1 MSAMS
6 LYIAKVGVEHVAYYT
21 GRKQPVAAGSV
32 GGGGQAAAGSS
43 PGPGSGVAPAV
54 GYYTG
59 NHGELAGRWAAAG
72 AMGVTEG
79 GMVTPEQ
86 LAASLSA
93 VDPASGEQLGRRY
106 QPGGSFVDRAG
117 VVRRR
122 RKFSAFDMVYSPPKS
137 VSAAWA
143 LADAADRKEIEA
155 AWHVSTGAVVSFL
168 QAEAVASRAGRN
180 GVIRVEVP
188 EGATI
193 ARFDHW
199 TSRAGDPH
207 VHAHL
212 IVHNR
217 VRCEDGKWRTLD
229 GRLLYRNAAAAAMV
243 GAAVLRA
250 ELSQRLG
257 WVWDHVGDN
266 WHAELAGRPDDLIA
280 EWSARHR
287 DIAKAAQAKV
297 RAFEAEHK
305 REPTPAER
313 LDLWDR
319 AKRHTRTPKQTY
331 GDPHGRWRE
340 EGQAAGVTPQTLAAD
355 LRSAQR
361 REPGP
366 YDRVEVLV
374 TDSTPC
380 LPETVAGAVVAQ
392 LEQLSAA
399 SRGLARSDIWRTVWA
414 TLNAGADLWG
424 REIDPRTTLARL
436 ADDLWGRV
444 TGQLVERDGRWYSP
458 GLAGAEVAA
467 VSWLAAEA
475 GVEAATEADV
485 DSSEA
490 DTSGLGADQ
499 AAAVAAI
506 LGADTNGVLV
516 LGPAG
521 SGKTEML
528 GRVAGAV
535 GHDKVLAV
543 APTATAAA
551 NLGEALNVGAE
562 TAALAAIAD
571 DRVPQD
577 GWVIVDEAG
586 QLDTRTLAALAGRAA
601 RVRARMILV
610 GDTAQQGPV
619 GAGGV
624 FHALSDRPDL
634 VPAAVLSQLWRFSDH
649 DEARATIG
657 LRQGQ
662 KAALDYHNTRGRI
675 HDTTEAELANF
686 AADWWEARPN
696 QNTIITAP
704 TLSLVGEINTEIA
717 ARRHQAG
724 ETGDMVQGAGAV
736 TIRVGD
742 IVATRRNHRR
752 IVASDGQWVRNG
764 DRWVITGADKEGA
777 VTARRLD
784 NEDVTVV
791 LPAAY
796 AADHLDLGY
805 ATTQTRVQ
813 SLTTDAALCAITAHS
828 RRAQLYVGLTRGR
841 HENHLLVVTD
851 QPQHDPDTPPDH
863 LPADHIIEAVLKR
876 GSAHPLTIPPGSQMV
891 SAEVAAAHL
900 GQVAETAHTVPLPA
914 LAALGRASLG
924 QATAVAGREGIEVR
938 VSSDIEA
945 WLDHQAAADDAARD
959 WEDTLLAALEAGKD
973 PQELF
978 APPVADPDNWSPPNG
993 YEDLPTGPE
1002 PAAEADTPPS
1012 PAKPP
1017 TAQAVEAAVAAAAD
1031 AWGADHFEP
1040 FLALADSWASQPAP
1054 HPLDDPGPLVDLV
1067 ARYQLARRVGDH
1079 KAADHTAALMAAVA
1093 DPTLRDLLTPH
1104 THRTLQDEEARWAAG
1119 VRATLKAQRARRWAA
1134 TLEALD
1140 AARSRLHTQLPPNPS
1155 GADLAATDRAHWYQA
1170 VADWLEDGATA
1181 ARLTAAWHHAAHRT
1195 AEVIAGAAQPP
1206 TTPVPV
1212 PWTHATQ
1219 QQAAVT
1225 RQPPKLPPIP
1235 LPTHTPPEPTEA
1247 NGHAKEL
1254 AVLRRS
1260 ADWYHQQLLH
1270 SPHAQDARQY
1280 LTERGIGPDDW
1291 KKWKLGWA
1299 PDQWRALTNTL
1310 GDDNAS
1316 VASGVAALSRKT
1328 RRAYDVLRNRITFPI
1343 RTQAGDVIGFAGRKL
1358 PTNTDPKAP
1367 KYLNT
1372 RTTPLYHKTETL
1384 YGIAEA
1390 AHQIRTSGTAAIVE
1404 GYTDAIAAHKAGLT
1418 NVVATGGTA
1427 FTHSHLNRLLTAGA
1441 HHLIAAYDGDP
1452 AGQDA
1457 QQKVLDQAH
1466 HADVPATAITFPP
1479 GQDPASLTPT
1489 ALLGHWRTGLPQPWP
1504 HIQQHLE
1511 GGDIHQRIR
1520 GHRAIT
1526 DTYKDG
1532 DPIVAAIATHQ
1543 TLTHT
1548 IGATPHTITTWHNT
1562 HTHSRDDQP
1571 RTRPGLSL

>member
-1 MSAMS
+1 MMPAMS

-21 GRKQPVAAGSV
+21 GRKQPAAAGPVGV
-32 GGGGQAAAGSS
+32 GGGGAGAPSGRSGGGHCGGGHGSS
-43 PGPGSGVAPAV
+43 AEGGRGPGERSGVVPVV

-79 GMVTPEQ
+79 GVVTAEQ

-93 VDPASGEQLGRRY
+93 VDPSSGEQLGRRY

-117 VVRRR
+117 VRRRR

-143 LADAADRKEIEA
+143 LADAANRKQIET
-155 AWHVSTGAVVSFL
+155 AWDISTGAVVSFI

-180 GVIRVEVP
+180 GVVRVEVP

-217 VRCEDGKWRTLD
+217 VLCEDGKWRTLD

-257 WVWDHVGDN
+257 WGWDRVGDN

-287 DIAKAAQAKV
+287 DIAKVAQAKV
-297 RAFEAEHK
+297 RTFEAEHK

-313 LDLWDR
+313 IDLWDR

-331 GDPHGRWRE
+331 GDPHARWQAE
-340 EGQAAGVTPQTLAAD
+340 AEAAGVTPQSLAAD
-355 LRSAQR
+355 LRSAPR

-374 TDSTPC
+374 ADPDPR
-380 LPETVAGAVVAQ
+380 LPNTVEAAVVAQ
-392 LEQLSAA
+392 LEQLGAA

-414 TLNAGADLWG
+414 TLNASADLCG
-424 REIDPRTTLARL
+424 HDVDPHGTLARL
-436 ADDLWGRV
+436 AGELWERV
-444 TGQLVERDGRWYSP
+444 TARLVERDGRWYSP
-458 GLAGAEVAA
+458 GLAAAEVAV

-475 GVEAATEADV
+475 DGEA

-490 DTSGLGADQ
+490 DTEGLGADQ
-499 AAAVAAI
+499 AAAVVAI

-535 GHDKVLAV
+535 GLDRVLAV

-551 NLGEALNVGAE
+551 NLGDALGVGAE

-571 DRVPQD
+571 DRVPEG

-586 QLDTRTLAALAGRAA
+586 QLDTRTLGALAGRAA
-601 RVRARMILV
+601 RVGARMILV
-610 GDTAQQGPV
+610 GDTAQQGAV

-624 FHALSDRPDL
+624 FHALSGRSDL
-634 VPAAVLSQLWRFSDH
+634 VPGAVLSQLWRFSDH

-657 LRQGQ
+657 LRQGE
-662 KAALDYHNTRGRI
+662 KAALDYHNTRGRV
-675 HDTTEAELANF
+675 HDTTEAEVADF
-686 AADWWEARPN
+686 AAAWWEARPS
-696 QNTIITAP
+696 QDTIITAP
-704 TLSLVGEINTEIA
+704 TLSLVDEINTEIA
-717 ARRHQAG
+717 ARRHRAG
-724 ETGDMVQGAGAV
+724 ETGDIAHGAGHGA
-736 TIRVGD
+736 IRVGD
-742 IVATRRNHRR
+742 VVATRRNHRR

-764 DRWVITGADKEGA
+764 DRWTVTGADKEGA
-777 VTARRLD
+777 VTLRRL
-784 NEDVTVV
+784 EDEEVTVV
-791 LPAAY
+791 LPASY
-796 AADHLDLGY
+796 AAEHLDLGY

-813 SLTTDAALCAITAHS
+813 SLTTDAALCAVTAHS

-841 HENHLLVVTD
+841 RENHLVVVTD
-851 QPQHDPDTPPDH
+851 QPQHDPDTPADH
-863 LPADHIIEAVLKR
+863 LPPDHIIETVLKR
-876 GSAHPLTIPPGSQMV
+876 GSEHPLTVPAGSQMV
-891 SAEVAAAHL
+891 SADVAAAHL
-900 GQVAETAHTVPLPA
+900 GQIADSPHTAQLPT
-914 LAALGRASLG
+914 LAALGRATIG
-924 QATAVAGREGIEVR
+924 DAAAVTEGIEAR

-945 WLDHQAAADDAARD
+945 WLDEQLATDEAARA
-959 WEDTLLAALEAGKD
+959 WEDTLLVALETGQDLEEMFGTPVTD
-973 PQELF
+973 PEDWLSHE
-978 APPVADPDNWSPPNG
+978 DPATSGHHNTP
-993 YEDLPTGPE
+993 EPE
-1002 PAAEADTPPS
+1002 PASGPDPDTPPTVVE
-1012 PAKPP
+1012 PALD
-1017 TAQAVEAAVAAAAD
+1017 TGVESSVAAVAD

-1040 FLALADSWASQPAP
+1040 FWALADQWAGQPSP

-1079 KAADHTAALMAAVA
+1079 PAADHAVALMAAVA
-1093 DPTLRDLLTPH
+1093 DPTLRGLLAPH
-1104 THRTLQDEEARWAAG
+1104 THRVLSEDEAQWAAG
-1119 VRATLKAQRARRWAA
+1119 VRASLKARRAQRWTT

-1140 AARSRLHTQLPPNPS
+1140 AARRQLHTQLPPHGSS
-1155 GADLAATDRAHWYQA
+1155 GVDLAAADRTHWYQA
-1170 VADWLEDGATA
+1170 ITEWLEDGATA
-1181 ARLTAAWHHAAHRT
+1181 ARLTAVWHHANHQT
-1195 AEVIAGAAQPP
+1195 AQVIAGVTDPP
-1206 TTPVPV
+1206 TNPVAV
-1212 PWTHATQ
+1212 PWTQPGDQ
-1219 QQAAVT
+1219 QQATT
-1225 RQPPKLPPIP
+1225 RRPLALPPIT
-1235 LPTHTPPEPTEA
+1235 LPAHTPPKPAEA
-1247 NGHAKEL
+1247 NGHQKEL
-1254 AVLRRS
+1254 AVLERS
-1260 ADWYHQQLLH
+1260 ADWYHQQLIR
-1270 SPHAQDARQY
+1270 SPHAEEARQY

-1291 KKWKLGWA
+1291 KKWRLGWA
-1299 PDQWRALTNTL
+1299 PDQWRGLTNTL
-1310 GDDNAS
+1310 GDDKTA

-1328 RRAYDVLRNRITFPI
+1328 GRAYDVLRARITFPI
-1343 RTQAGDVIGFAGRKL
+1343 RTLGGNVIGFAGRKL

-1372 RTTPLYHKTETL
+1372 RTTRLYHKSETL

-1390 AHQIRTSGTAAIVE
+1390 AHQIRTSGTAGIVE
-1404 GYTDAIAAHKAGLT
+1404 GYTDAIAAHRAGIT

-1427 FTHSHLNRLLTAGA
+1427 FTDSHLHRIVAVGA
-1441 HHLIAAYDGDP
+1441 HQLIAAFDGDTP
-1452 AGQDA
+1452 GQDA
-1457 QQKVLDQAH
+1457 QHRVLDQAH
-1466 HADVPATAITFPP
+1466 KAEVPTTAVTLPP
-1479 GQDPASLTPT
+1479 AKTPPASTPT
-1489 ALLGHWRTGLPQPWP
+1489 LSSPSGTADFPNPGRTSTNTSTK
-1504 HIQQHLE
+1504 
-1511 GGDIHQRIR
+1511 
-1520 GHRAIT
+1520 AT
-1526 DTYKDG
+1526 STTASADTAPSPTRTPTVTPYS
-1532 DPIVAAIATHQ
+1532 PI
-1543 TLTHT
+1543 
-1548 IGATPHTITTWHNT
+1548 
-1562 HTHSRDDQP
+1562 
-1571 RTRPGLSL
+1571 

>member
-1 MSAMS
+1 MS

-21 GRKQPVAAGSV
+21 GRKQPGAAGSV

-79 GMVTPEQ
+79 GVVTPEQ

-93 VDPASGEQLGRRY
+93 VDPSSGEQLGRRY
-106 QPGGSFVDRAG
+106 RPGGSFVDRAG

-155 AWHVSTGAVVSFL
+155 AWDVSTGAVVGFL
-168 QAEAVASRAGRN
+168 QSEAVASRAGRN
-180 GVIRVEVP
+180 GVVRVEVP

-257 WVWDHVGDN
+257 WVWDRVGDN
-266 WHAELAGRPDDLIA
+266 WHAELAGRPDGLMA

-287 DIAKAAQAKV
+287 DIAKVAQAKV

-331 GDPHGRWRE
+331 GDPHARWRDE
-340 EGQAAGVTPQTLAAD
+340 AEAAGVTPETLAAG
-355 LRSAQR
+355 LRSTPRQ
-361 REPGP
+361 EPGP

-374 TDSTPC
+374 ADPTPS
-380 LPETVAGAVVAQ
+380 LPDTVDAAVVAQ
-392 LEQLSAA
+392 LEQLGTA
-399 SRGLARSDIWRTVWA
+399 SRGLTRSDILRTVWA
-414 TLNAGADLWG
+414 TLSASADLHG
-424 REIDPRTTLARL
+424 RDIDPQTTLGQL
-436 ADDLWGRV
+436 AAGLWERV
-444 TGQLVERDGRWYSP
+444 TAQLVERDGRWYSP
-458 GLAGAEVAA
+458 GLAAAEVAA
-467 VSWLAAEA
+467 VSWLA
-475 GVEAATEADV
+475 GEADA
-485 DSSEA
+485 DSAEA
-490 DTSGLGADQ
+490 DTDGLGSDQ
-499 AAAVAAI
+499 TAAVAAI
-506 LGADTNGVLV
+506 LEADTNGVLV

-521 SGKTEML
+521 SGKTAML

-535 GHDKVLAV
+535 GRDQVLAV

-551 NLGEALNVGAE
+551 NLGEALDVAAE

-571 DRVPQD
+571 DRVPQG

-601 RVRARMILV
+601 QVGARMILV
-610 GDTAQQGPV
+610 GDTAQQGAV

-634 VPAAVLSQLWRFSDH
+634 VPAAVLSELWRFSDH

-662 KAALDYHNTRGRI
+662 KTALDYHHKRGRV
-675 HDTTEAELANF
+675 HDSTEAEVAGF
-686 AADWWEARPN
+686 AAAWWEERRGLD
-696 QNTIITAP
+696 TIITAP

-717 ARRHQAG
+717 ARRHRAG
-724 ETGDMVQGAGAV
+724 ETGHRVQGAGNGV
-736 TIRVGD
+736 IRVGD
-742 IVATRRNHRR
+742 TVATRRNNRR

-764 DRWVITGADKEGA
+764 DRWVITGADKEGP
-777 VTARRLD
+777 VTARRLAH
-784 NEDVTVV
+784 EDVTVV
-791 LPAAY
+791 LPASY
-796 AADHLDLGY
+796 AVDHLDLGY

-813 SLTTDAALCAITAHS
+813 SLTTDAALCAITVHS

-841 HENHLLVVTD
+841 HENHLMVVTD
-851 QPQHDPDTPPDH
+851 QAQYDPDTPPDH
-863 LPADHIIEAVLKR
+863 LPPDHIIETVLKR
-876 GSAHPLTIPPGSQMV
+876 GSAHPLTVPAGSQLV
-891 SAEVAAAHL
+891 SADVAAAHL
-900 GQVAETAHTVPLPA
+900 GQIADSPHTTPMPT
-914 LAALGRASLG
+914 LADLAVLGGASLG
-924 QATAVAGREGIEVR
+924 QATAATASREGIEAR

-945 WLDHQAAADDAARD
+945 WLDQQAAADEAARE
-959 WEDTLLAALEAGKD
+959 WEDILVAALEDGEDLEA
-973 PQELF
+973 LF
-978 APPVADPDNWSPPNG
+978 GPPVADHDDWLYPD
-993 YEDLPTGPE
+993 DLPPSGDDTTPD
-1002 PAAEADTPPS
+1002 PDPVAEAD
-1012 PAKPP
+1012 KPP
-1017 TAQAVEAAVAAAAD
+1017 AVAEPAPDPAVQAAAD

-1040 FLALADSWASQPAP
+1040 FLTLADSWANQPAP
-1054 HPLDDPGPLVDLV
+1054 HPLDDPGPLLDLV
-1067 ARYQLARRVGDH
+1067 ARYQLARRVGARP
-1079 KAADHTAALMAAVA
+1079 AADHTVALMAAVA

-1104 THRTLQDEEARWAAG
+1104 SHHQLSEDETQWASA
-1119 VRATLKAQRARRWAA
+1119 VRATLRAQRARRWAT

-1140 AARSRLHTQLPPNPS
+1140 AARSRLHTQLPPNPA
-1155 GADLAATDRAHWYQA
+1155 GADLAATDRAHWYEA
-1170 VADWLEDGATA
+1170 IADWIEDGATA
-1181 ARLTAAWHHAAHRT
+1181 ARLTAVWHHANHQT
-1195 AEVIAGAAQPP
+1195 AQVIAGAAQPP
-1206 TTPVPV
+1206 TAPVPV
-1212 PWTHATQ
+1212 PWTQATQQ

-1225 RQPPKLPPIP
+1225 RQPPNLPPIP
-1235 LPTHTPPEPTEA
+1235 LPAPTPPGRADTRGHEP
-1247 NGHAKEL
+1247 EL
-1254 AVLRRS
+1254 ALLRRS

-1270 SPHAQDARQY
+1270 SPHAEDARRY
-1280 LTERGIGPDDW
+1280 LTERGIGPDDR

-1299 PDQWRALTNTL
+1299 PDQWRGLTNTL
-1310 GDDNAS
+1310 QDDDTA
-1316 VASGVAALSRKT
+1316 VASGVATISRKT
-1328 RRAYDVLRNRITFPI
+1328 GRTYDVLRGRVVFPI
-1343 RTQAGDVIGFAGRKL
+1343 RNLGGDVIGFAGRKL

-1372 RTTPLYHKTETL
+1372 RTTSLYRKTETL
-1384 YGIAEA
+1384 YGIAES
-1390 AHQIRTSGTAAIVE
+1390 AHQIRNSGTAAIVE
-1404 GYTDAIAAHKAGLT
+1404 GYTDAIAAHRAGLT

-1427 FTHSHLNRLLTAGA
+1427 FTDSHLHRILAVGA
-1441 HHLIAAYDGDP
+1441 HHLIAAFDGDGS
-1452 AGQDA
+1452 GQDA
-1457 QQKVLDQAH
+1457 QRKVLDQAH
-1466 HADVPATAITFPP
+1466 HADVPTTVVTFPP
-1479 GQDPASLTPT
+1479 GEDPASLSAA
-1489 ALLGHWRTGLPQPWP
+1489 ALLQHWRNGLPQPWP
-1504 HIQQHLE
+1504 HIQQHLG

-1520 GHRAIT
+1520 GHRAIA
-1526 DTYKDG
+1526 DTYTDKDPVLMERCVLPVPG
-1532 DPIVAAIATHQ
+1532 GPRKI
-1543 TLTHT
+1543 TL
-1548 IGATPHTITTWHNT
+1548 W
-1562 HTHSRDDQP
+1562 
-1571 RTRPGLSL
+1571 